1 METTQAIYEV
11 TGTKA
16 SWTRGGTMRFVDRN
30 IKSVWIAR
38 RIANQSWTAT
48 VWTIDSVTGK
58 RSRFETQTQARIAY
72 AEYCKNNSPV

>member
-1 METTQAIYEV
+1 METTEIIYEV

-16 SWTRGGTMRFVDRN
+16 SWTRGGTMRFVDQN

-48 VWTIDSVTGK
+48 VWTVDPITGK
-58 RSRFETQTQARIAY
+58 RVRFENQKQAKIAY
-72 AEYCKNNSPV
+72 AEFLKTNKAV